1 VWLTRGFRKRSTF
14 VGGETVRK
22 LVAVSLLAVALLLIQ
37 ASAGHSAGPE
47 FPKPPGFRGH
57 PAFPSPPGFP
67 SPPRSHGHFRGDGD
81 FRGDGVIVV
90 GPSIWWDPWWYYP
103 PPYYAYAPP
112 PVIVQEPPVYV
123 EPPAPPQSYW
133 YYCQSARAYYPTA
146 PTCPEAWIKVPPRA
160 Q

>member
-1 VWLTRGFRKRSTF
+1 MWLTRGFRKRSTF

-103 PPYYAYAPP
+103 PPYYYYPP
-112 PVIVQEPPVYV
+112 PQVVVQPAPVIVEEQ
-123 EPPAPPQSYW
+123 PPQSYW
-133 YYCQSARAYYPTA
+133 YYCPSAKAYYPTA
-146 PTCPEAWIKVPPRA
+146 PTCPEVWIRVPPRA